1 VAAVGCSS
9 HHGSLGHKRK
19 ECGSTLS
26 LLKALLAV
34 GTLSLLPTF
43 HLSNHIM
50 WTDSEID
57 FIFLVFGGVSW
68 FVGS

>member
-1 VAAVGCSS
+1 MLL
-9 HHGSLGHKRK
+9 SLWKSGAQEERG
-19 ECGSTLS
+19 GSTLS
-26 LLKALLAV
+26 LLKPLLAV